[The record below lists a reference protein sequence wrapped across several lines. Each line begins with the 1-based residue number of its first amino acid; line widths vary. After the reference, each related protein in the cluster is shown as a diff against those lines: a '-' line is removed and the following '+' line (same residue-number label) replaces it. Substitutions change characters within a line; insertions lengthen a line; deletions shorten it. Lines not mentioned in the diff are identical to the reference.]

1 MRTKKGDMVRLCF
14 HGERP
19 GSNSYAWPAELSRLS
34 YRVVEVHGAN
44 KIRVDDTDGDEFTI
58 KSWVR
63 CADMKKGSK

>member
-1 MRTKKGDMVRLCF
+1 MRTKKGDWVRLCF

-34 YRVVEVHGAN
+34 YQVVEVLGRD
-44 KIRVDDTDGDEFTI
+44 RVRVEDYDGDEYTV

-63 CADMKKGSK
+63 CAEMKEKTQ